1 MNIIIQ
7 DDQGLGTAL
16 SNNGFTQRQ
25 IIDVKGLI
33 RTKFKEIASIVY
45 SEVLQVE
52 PPDTIVVQLAQND
65 NEELN
70 GKKSAVLASYVHRL
84 STPEKRIFVVREKS
98 LREILSGHSAKSFH
112 NVVIHEMIHSADF
125 SELQKTQAL
134 LKAISNDI
142 DAEECNSFLLGKGSN
157 KVALLSVV
165 SMLDHYRA
173 EGVAILGECLLGN
186 GLLPEVEVDPIG
198 VFSKVFR
205 YNLFRALLWMQNN
218 QDSELLFD
226 DRIFQLAYSISPY
239 VYLKV
244 LEKQGSIDGNLVE
257 RITLG
262 QKDFTRREAQE
273 VLRNAL
279 SLSMSEFIEGLLLLG
294 ERATPIMELLAFCGL
309 LENDYDPD
317 NAKHFAELFGNLGSD
332 ETFANAIGEIMG
344 SFIPDDE
351 LKQFYSHFR
360 QNPPKALDSSI
371 MRDKIASLFW
381 TIENSNDL
389 EKKNIARW
397 ALTYL
402 FDDEDVIHD
411 NIPGLGFADD
421 IFVID
426 KALEIIEN

>member
-25 IIDVKGLI
+25 IIDVKGLV

-98 LREILSGHSAKSFH
+98 LREILSGHSANSFH

-134 LKAISNDI
+134 LKAIRNDI

-186 GLLPEVEVDPIG
+186 GQLPEVEVDPIG

-244 LEKQGSIDGNLVE
+244 LEKQGSIDGNLVD

-317 NAKHFAELFGNLGSD
+317 NAKHFAELFRNIGSD
-332 ETFANAIGEIMG
+332 ETFANAIGKIMG
-344 SFIPDDE
+344 SLIPDDE
-351 LKQFYSHFR
+351 LKQFYSQFK

-411 NIPGLGFADD
+411 NIPGLGFSDD

-426 KALEIIEN
+426 KALEIINN

>member
-33 RTKFKEIASIVY
+33 QTKFKEIASIVY

-186 GLLPEVEVDPIG
+186 DQLPEVEVDPIG

-239 VYLKV
+239 VYLKI

-294 ERATPIMELLAFCGL
+294 ERATPIGELLAFCGL

-317 NAKHFAELFGNLGSD
+317 NAKHFAELFRNIGSD
-332 ETFANAIGEIMG
+332 ETFANAIGKIMG
-344 SFIPDDE
+344 SLIPDDE
-351 LKQFYSHFR
+351 LKQFYSQFK

-411 NIPGLGFADD
+411 NIPGLGFSDD

-426 KALEIIEN
+426 KALEIINN